1 MSELQTLA
9 DLATEMVNAENDQR
23 INELSQVAA
32 ALGNGAM
39 SEDQGIIALAGPDWT
54 AMAEELDAQ
63 FNDTNGFPVSP

>member
-1 MSELQTLA
+1 MSQLQSLA
-9 DLATEMVNAENDQR
+9 DLATDMVHEDNDQR

-32 ALGNGAM
+32 AMGNGAM

-63 FNDTNGFPVSP
+63 FNDINGMSVSP